1 MLRQN
6 NCTRI
11 LEIIT
16 PEKKA
21 FEGEVTSVKF
31 PGIAGGF
38 EILNNHAPIIS
49 ALAKGDI
56 RIITADNKTETLAIN
71 GGVIEMQNNKIIVLA
86 D

>member
-1 MLRQN
+1 M
-6 NCTRI
+6 I

-31 PGIAGGF
+31 PGFSGGF

-49 ALAKGDI
+49 TLTKGDI
-56 RIITADNKTETLAIN
+56 RIITVDNKTETLAIN
-71 GGVIEMQNNKIIVLA
+71 GGVIEMQNNKIIVLV

>member
-1 MLRQN
+1 ML
-6 NCTRI
+6 

-16 PEKKA
+16 PESKL
-21 FEGEVTSVKF
+21 FTGEITSIKL
-31 PGIAGGF
+31 PGMDGEF

-49 ALAKGDI
+49 TLSKGVI
-56 RIITADNKTETLAIN
+56 RIIDNDNNTEKFEVN